1 MMLEDVMRE
10 TRNYFAVREFSGQF
24 TIEDGVLSP
33 QYITEGQYFL
43 VEGSVFNDGVY
54 QYGDNLTDE
63 KFTGHVLLL
72 APPASFLSLVKEIED
87 YQDKYGE
94 ASPYTSESFGGY
106 SYTKA
111 TGNNGGGVSWADA
124 FSKRLNAWRKA

>member
-1 MMLEDVMRE
+1 MMLEQVMRE
-10 TRNYFAVREFSGQF
+10 IRDFFPAREFSGHF
-24 TIEDGVLSP
+24 TIEDGIMSP
-33 QYITEGQYFL
+33 AYITEGQYFL
-43 VEGSVFNDGVY
+43 IEGSIFNDGVY

-63 KFTGHVLLL
+63 EFDGYVTLL

-87 YQDKYGE
+87 YQTKYGE

-111 TGNNGGGVSWADA
+111 AGSNGGSVSWADV